1 MIATPSVN
9 RSNTQR
15 ASVHLNII
23 NKNDN
28 SPRFSNRTYAANV
41 LENAPDSTQVIQV
54 QVSKILP
61 HVSVLIFEF
70 VVKKNLYRILSDIS
84 CDTFD
89 PREGNGLIK
98 LLISFLLAF
107 HFPSLDVESSQ
118 ALYHYRQIRVT
129 VADSKDCASV

>member
-28 SPRFSNRTYAANV
+28 SPRFSNRAYAANV
-41 LENAPDSTQVIQV
+41 LENATDSTQVIQV
-54 QVSKILP
+54 QVSNFLP
-61 HVSVLIFEF
+61 HVYALIIFSLFESVA
-70 VVKKNLYRILSDIS
+70 KKSLYRILSDIS
-84 CDTFD
+84 RDTFA

-98 LLISFLLAF
+98 LLIRLWLF
-107 HFPSLDVESSQ
+107 
-118 ALYHYRQIRVT
+118 
-129 VADSKDCASV
+129 